1 MNEIKFN
8 IPLQIRESTLNVK
21 NFLNSKL
28 PPHGPGKNILSIQR
42 KVNKK
47 FNFKDVFLT
56 NSCTSALEIC
66 ALVIDLKSDDEVIV
80 PSFAFMTTA
89 SSFARTGCKL
99 KFCDIQKNNLMPS
112 LKDIKKCISKKTK
125 ALVLVHY
132 QGYSVNFLQEL
143 KIFCKKKKIYLIEDA
158 AQAFGSYLGKKPLG
172 SIGDFACFSFHETKN
187 IHSGSGGMLV
197 VNNKKLL
204 KKVRFIFDKGT
215 NRFLMNSNKIRY
227 YSWVTVGSAFLMTEL
242 TASYLKPQIDKIN
255 AIIKKRSKLYNR
267 YLVQL
272 DKISKSNFYIPNNL
286 NSKYNFH
293 SFVLI
298 LEKDVREQFLKFL
311 KKFKINAVI
320 SYTPLHKSYAG
331 KKFFE
336 KKRKLNNT
344 DIYVKRVVR
353 LPLHNYLTYN
363 QVDYICKKI
372 KVFFKDFSKCNS

>member
-8 IPLQIRESTLNVK
+8 IPLQIRESTKNVK

-28 PPHGPGKNILSIQR
+28 PAHGPGKNISSIQR
-42 KVNKK
+42 EVNKK

-66 ALVIDLKSDDEVIV
+66 ALAIDLKSDDEVIV
-80 PSFAFMTTA
+80 PSFAFITTA

-143 KIFCKKKKIYLIEDA
+143 KIFCKNKKIYLIEDA
-158 AQAFGSYLGKKPLG
+158 AQAFGSYLRKKPLG
-172 SIGDFACFSFHETKN
+172 SFGDFACFSFHETKN

-215 NRFLMNSNKIRY
+215 NRFLMNSNKIKY
-227 YSWVTVGSAFLMTEL
+227 YSWVTLGSAFLMTEL

-255 AIIKKRSKLYNR
+255 NIFKKRSKLYNR

-298 LEKDVREQFLKFL
+298 LEKDVRKKFLKFL
-311 KKFKINAVI
+311 KKLKINAVI

-336 KKRKLNNT
+336 KKRKLTNT

-353 LPLHNYLTYN
+353 LPLHNYLTYS
-363 QVDYICKKI
+363 QIDYICNKI
-372 KVFFKDFSKCNS
+372 KVFFKDFTK

>member
-8 IPLQIRESTLNVK
+8 VPLQIRESTINVK

-28 PPHGPGKNILSIQR
+28 PPHGPGKNILSIKR
-42 KVNKK
+42 EVNKR

-66 ALVIDLKSDDEVIV
+66 ALAIDLKSDDEVIV
-80 PSFAFMTTA
+80 PSFAFITTA
-89 SSFARTGCKL
+89 SSFARAGCKL

-112 LKDIKKCISKKTK
+112 FKDIKKCISKKTK

-132 QGYSVNFLQEL
+132 QGYSINFLHEL
-143 KIFCKKKKIYLIEDA
+143 KRFCKKKKIFLIEDA
-158 AQAFGSYLGKKPLG
+158 AQAFGSYLRKKPLG
-172 SIGDFACFSFHETKN
+172 SFGDFACFSFHETKN

-197 VNNKKLL
+197 VNNKKFL

-242 TASYLKPQIDKIN
+242 SASYLKPQIEKMNMIN
-255 AIIKKRSKLYNR
+255 LKRSKLYYR
-267 YLVQL
+267 YLEQL
-272 DKISKSNFYIPNNL
+272 DKISKNNFFIPKNL
-286 NSKYNFH
+286 DSKYNFH

-298 LEKDVREQFLKFL
+298 LEKDIREKFLKFL

-320 SYTPLHKSYAG
+320 SYTPLHKSNAG
-331 KKFFE
+331 RRFFVRNKKL
-336 KKRKLNNT
+336 KNT
-344 DIYVKRVVR
+344 DIYIKRVVR
-353 LPLHNYLTYN
+353 LPLHNSLSYN
-363 QVDYICKKI
+363 QIDYICEKI
-372 KVFFKDFSKCNS
+372 KVFFKNYTK

>member
-8 IPLQIRESTLNVK
+8 VPLQIRESTTNVK

-42 KVNKK
+42 EVNKK

-66 ALVIDLKSDDEVIV
+66 ALAIDLKSDDEVIL
-80 PSFAFMTTA
+80 PSFAFITTA
-89 SSFARTGCKL
+89 SSFARAGCKL
-99 KFCDIQKNNLMPS
+99 KFCDIQKHNLMPS
-112 LKDIKKCISKKTK
+112 FKDIKKCISKKTK
-125 ALVLVHY
+125 AIILVHY
-132 QGYSVNFLQEL
+132 QGYSINYLHEL
-143 KIFCKKKKIYLIEDA
+143 KKFCKKKKIFLIEDA
-158 AQAFGSYLGKKPLG
+158 AQAFGSYLRKKPLG
-172 SIGDFACFSFHETKN
+172 SFGDFACFSFHETKN

-197 VNNKKLL
+197 VNNKKFL

-242 TASYLKPQIDKIN
+242 AASYLKPQIEKIN
-255 AIIKKRSKLYNR
+255 TIIQKRSKLHNR
-267 YLVQL
+267 YLDQL
-272 DKISKSNFYIPNNL
+272 DEISKNNFSIPKNL

-293 SFVLI
+293 SIVLI
-298 LEKDVREQFLKFL
+298 LEKDLREKFLKFL

-320 SYTPLHKSYAG
+320 SYTPLHKSKAG

-336 KKRKLNNT
+336 KKKKLRNT
-344 DIYVKRVVR
+344 DIYIKRVVR
-353 LPLHNYLTYN
+353 LPMHNSLSYS
-363 QVDYICKKI
+363 QIDYICKKI
-372 KVFFKDFSKCNS
+372 QVFFSKGFKK